1 MDHET
6 EQALGTLPTRAAQP
20 APVPA
25 PEPKPDTDLNQVS
38 RAPNLRFPVP
48 SFFTDDPN
56 LWFFQLEAT
65 FIVNRVTFKFNPFS
79 LFLLNESF

>member
-6 EQALGTLPTRAAQP
+6 EQASGSGPTSGLGPTSGTAQP

-25 PEPKPDTDLNQVS
+25 PEPKPDTDLNPVS

-48 SFFTDDPN
+48 SFFTDDPD

-65 FIVNRVTFKFNPFS
+65 FIVNS
-79 LFLLNESF
+79 HH